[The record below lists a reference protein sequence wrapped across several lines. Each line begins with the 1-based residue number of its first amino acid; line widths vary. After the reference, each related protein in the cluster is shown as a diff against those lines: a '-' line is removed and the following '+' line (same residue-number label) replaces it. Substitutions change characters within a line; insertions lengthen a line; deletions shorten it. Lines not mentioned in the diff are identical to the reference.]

1 MGRQGVKGMG
11 SSLPTEQFEARVP
24 VIVPVSFFFKCVY
37 RFVTRLPSAVVM
49 HGGLKGA
56 AITAC
61 YIPNDAINVEK
72 QDCLWL

>member
-1 MGRQGVKGMG
+1 
-11 SSLPTEQFEARVP
+11 
-24 VIVPVSFFFKCVY
+24 
-37 RFVTRLPSAVVM
+37 VM
-49 HGGLKGA
+49 HGGLERT

>member
-1 MGRQGVKGMG
+1 MGQCM
-11 SSLPTEQFEARVP
+11 PTEQFEARVP
-24 VIVPVSFFFKCVY
+24 DVIPVTFPFQGIN
-37 RFVTRLPSAVVM
+37 RLVTRLPPAVVM
-49 HGGLKGA
+49 HGGLERT